1 MLRIAICDD
10 DLVFASKIESLLY
23 EISEVNVMDID
34 IEVYSD
40 GIELWED
47 ILNGEVYNLFYL
59 DIEMVQLN
67 GIDVAKKIREK
78 DTSAIIIYISSY
90 ENYLIEL
97 FEVEPFRF
105 IKKPVDKKIF
115 VQYFYK
121 AYERI
126 IHENVYFDYKFN
138 KVQYKVLT
146 KDIMYFE
153 SSGRLINVVDK
164 IGMGKFYGKLNQ
176 VEKELK
182 SGQTPFLRIHQSY
195 LVNYRFI
202 REISFSKVVLMDG
215 TELQISEDRQKKIRE
230 RYNDLLGSE
239 FLDV

>member
-10 DLVFASKIESLLY
+10 DLAFASKIESLLY
-23 EISEVNVMDID
+23 EISEVSKIDMD

-47 ILNGEVYNLFYL
+47 ISVGEVYDLLYL
-59 DIEMVQLN
+59 DIEMLQLN

-115 VQYFYK
+115 VQYFHK

-126 IHENVYFDYKFN
+126 AHDDAYFDYRFN
-138 KVQYKVLT
+138 KIQYKVLT

-164 IGMGKFYGKLNQ
+164 IGKGKFYGKLNQ

-182 SGQTPFLRIHQSY
+182 SSKTPFLRIHQSY

-230 RYNDLLGSE
+230 KYNDLLGSE

>member
-23 EISEVNVMDID
+23 EISKVSMIDMD

-47 ILNGEVYNLFYL
+47 ISKGEVYDLFYL
-59 DIEMVQLN
+59 DIEMLQLN

-78 DTSAIIIYISSY
+78 DTSAIIIYISNY

-115 VQYFYK
+115 VQYFHK

-126 IHENVYFDYKFN
+126 VHDDVYFDYKFN
-138 KVQYKVLT
+138 KVQHKVLT
-146 KDIMYFE
+146 KEIMYFE

-164 IGMGKFYGKLNQ
+164 IGTGKFYGKLNQ

-182 SGQTPFLRIHQSY
+182 SGKTPFLRIHQSY

-202 REISFSKVVLMDG
+202 REISFAKVVLMDG
-215 TELQISEDRQKKIRE
+215 TELQISEDRQKKIRLK
-230 RYNDLLGSE
+230 YNELLGGE
-239 FLDV
+239 VFDV